1 MQRNCL
7 FMRAA
12 SGRQSKDSMQAS
24 YTVVLY
30 LVLPAAHREGG
41 RGGGRG
47 GGGEGR
53 GGEQGT
59 LVHLDCI
66 QHMYIQPCTI
76 NTRHTRLQRQCALQ
90 KEAKT
95 TGCQRHLTWLL

>member
-30 LVLPAAHREGG
+30 LVLPTVHREGG
-41 RGGGRG
+41 GEGGGEGEGRGRG
-47 GGGEGR
+47 GGR

-66 QHMYIQPCTI
+66 QHTYIQPCTQ
-76 NTRHTRLQRQCALQ
+76 NTRHTRLQRQCVLQ

-95 TGCQRHLTWLL
+95 T